1 MAEVNLSDLEKINNK
16 KEIIDFLVEHNVIK
30 EDKFKEKLAY
40 ERELKDLQ
48 QELLELQL
56 QVIKNNKRVL
66 VIFEGRDAAGK
77 GGTIARVTEYL
88 NPKKYRVE
96 ALPKP
101 TEKEQGQWYFQRYF
115 EKLPNA
121 GEIVFFDRS
130 WYNRAVVEPVFDF
143 CTKDQY
149 DKFLKQVVEVEQLL
163 QDDGII
169 LIKIFLTITKEEQA
183 KRLQK
188 RKDNELKQWKLGAL
202 DEKAQELWDDY
213 SAYIEKMFEKT
224 GSEHSPWI
232 EIETDSKK
240 DARLI
245 ALKAICAEL
254 SNINFSDNILSIHS

>member
-56 QVIKNNKRVL
+56 QLIKNNKRVL
-66 VIFEGRDAAGK
+66 IIFEGRDAAGK

-224 GSEHSPWI
+224 SHLCSETPG
-232 EIETDSKK
+232 
-240 DARLI
+240 
-245 ALKAICAEL
+245 
-254 SNINFSDNILSIHS
+254 

>member
-56 QVIKNNKRVL
+56 QLIKNNKRVL
-66 VIFEGRDAAGK
+66 IIFEGRDAAGK

>member
-1 MAEVNLSDLEKINNK
+1 MAEVNLNDLEKINNK

-48 QELLELQL
+48 KDLLELQL

-66 VIFEGRDAAGK
+66 IIFEGRDAAGK
-77 GGTIARVTEYL
+77 GGTISRVTEYL

-130 WYNRAVVEPVFDF
+130 WYNRAVVEPVFNF

-213 SAYIEKMFEKT
+213 SAYIETMFQKT

-245 ALKAICAEL
+245 ALKTICAEL

>member
-1 MAEVNLSDLEKINNK
+1 MAEVNLNDLEKINNK

-48 QELLELQL
+48 KDLLELQL

-66 VIFEGRDAAGK
+66 IIFEGRDAAGK
-77 GGTIARVTEYL
+77 GGTISRVTEYL

-130 WYNRAVVEPVFDF
+130 WYNRAVVEPVFNF

-213 SAYIEKMFEKT
+213 SAYIETMFQKT